1 MSDTLTFDAF
11 EKEWLENIVAGNP
24 NTMEL
29 GRRFSRK
36 LISQWLD
43 FTEDVESPDDLIY
56 CDGTGDG
63 GIDIACLQ
71 RGDDTEDNSNGGDT
85 WFLVQSKYG
94 SAFSGVKTILEEGQK
109 LIDTID
115 GKRNNLSSLSANLVE
130 RLQIFRKQA
139 SEKDKLV
146 LVYAV
151 QRPIKEDEKRAI
163 DDIKAMGKNRLGAI
177 FDTDVVSLETIYRR
191 TLEEIANVKKTNVS
205 ITAHLVPSGEEML
218 VGSVGLIQ
226 LFEFLKNYKA
236 ATGDLDMLYEK
247 NVRKF
252 LGNRRKVNKGI
263 ENTLLTKPERFGL
276 YNNGITIVVEEF
288 QKLPNNIEYELT
300 EPFVVNGCQTTKTIW
315 EVLYRKLEAGGTGK
329 NDELEAWKR
338 SLGKGIVVIKIVKV
352 GIKGDEL
359 LTETTRYT
367 NSQNAVSEKDFI
379 ALESDFQKWARNMAS
394 KYNVFLEI
402 QRGGWDSQ
410 KAFQKQNPSSTQFSD
425 CINAFDL
432 LKVYG
437 AAWLGE
443 AGIAFGKNPPF
454 APGGSLFHKIVKQE
468 DFGLDDLYAAFQLY
482 KAGGRFKFGRG
493 AEKQQRGQTRH
504 LFYMLTVELLK
515 DCFIAA
521 ERHATNKNITKAF
534 LELFLPANEAVLNA
548 LLEYAISI
556 ADDYLTVGH
565 EYSVFKEPKFSEKG
579 NDLNSFLKWEQLGK
593 SNDATPLLNNL
604 LAQYKIALKGGIGG
618 QPKYRD
624 MIKSIIQTSNTI
636 E

>member
-1 MSDTLTFDAF
+1 M
-11 EKEWLENIVAGNP
+11 
-24 NTMEL
+24 
-29 GRRFSRK
+29 
-36 LISQWLD
+36 
-43 FTEDVESPDDLIY
+43 
-56 CDGTGDG
+56 
-63 GIDIACLQ
+63 
-71 RGDDTEDNSNGGDT
+71 
-85 WFLVQSKYG
+85 
-94 SAFSGVKTILEEGQK
+94 
-109 LIDTID
+109 
-115 GKRNNLSSLSANLVE
+115 
-130 RLQIFRKQA
+130 QA
-139 SEKDKLV
+139 SEKDKIV
-146 LVYAV
+146 LVYAI
-151 QRPIKEDEKRAI
+151 QRPLSEDERRAVE
-163 DDIKAMGKNRLGAI
+163 DIKAMGKNRLGSL
-177 FDTDVVSLETIYRR
+177 FDTDVVSLETIYHR
-191 TLEEIANVKKTNVS
+191 TLEEISHIKKLRVS
-205 ITAHLVPSGEEML
+205 ITAHLVLSGEEML
-218 VGSVGLIQ
+218 VGSVGLVQ

-236 ATGDLDMLYEK
+236 TTGDIDMLYEK

-252 LGNRRKVNKGI
+252 LGSRRKVNKGI

-300 EPFVVNGCQTTKTIW
+300 EPFVVNGCQTTRTIW

-329 NDELEAWKR
+329 NPELETWKR
-338 SLGKGIVVIKIVKV
+338 NLGKGIVVIKIVKV

-379 ALESDFQKWARNMAS
+379 ALESDFQKWSKNMAS

-410 KAFQKQNPSSTQFSD
+410 KAYQKQNPDTRQFAE

-443 AGIAFGKNPPF
+443 AGISFGKNPPF

-468 DFGLDDLYAAFQLY
+468 DFGLDDLYCAFQLY

-515 DCFIAA
+515 DSFIAA
-521 ERHATNKNITKAF
+521 DRVATNKNITIVF
-534 LELFLPANEAVLNA
+534 LKLFKPENETVLNA

-556 ADDYLTVGH
+556 ADDYLTHGH
-565 EYSVFKEPKFSEKG
+565 EYCVFKEPKFLEKG
-579 NDLNSFLKWEQLGK
+579 SDLNSFLKWEQLGK
-593 SNDATPLLNNL
+593 GNDSTPLLNNL

-624 MIKSIIQTSNTI
+624 MIRDIILTSDTG
-636 E
+636 EQ